1 MTTSSLVETMIGRS
15 RHVLYDHHVAERVA
29 SPRSRSLTAAGT
41 LRGARAPFAFISG
54 GFQIAAGN
62 LHRKGE
68 AKTDHPLLWA
78 RNIRRTRMQPH
89 DGIDDR

>member
-1 MTTSSLVETMIGRS
+1 MTIFSLVETMSGRS

-41 LRGARAPFAFISG
+41 LRGARAPFAFIFG
-54 GFQIAAGN
+54 GFQIGAGN

-68 AKTDHPLLWA
+68 AKTDHSLLWA
-78 RNIRRTRMQPH
+78 
-89 DGIDDR
+89 